1 MIDPLVPVH
10 ELVSCALSYV
20 ELNLLV
26 FSKQLCTTD
35 MVYQTRNTS
44 YDEGNK
50 IAVELLIAEYLIVF
64 VANVDIVFLLLV
76 EKGTIFDGS
85 GINAVEDYRW
95 CEKCLCKLCSC
106 K

>member
-1 MIDPLVPVH
+1 M
-10 ELVSCALSYV
+10 
-20 ELNLLV
+20 

-35 MVYQTRNTS
+35 RVYLTRNIS
-44 YDEGNK
+44 YDAGNK
-50 IAVELLIAEYLIVF
+50 IAVELLIAEYLIGL

-76 EKGTIFDGS
+76 EKGTIFDDS

-95 CEKCLCKLCSC
+95 CEKCRCKLCNC